1 MLTVLQSVYYDKTSE
16 FATSTKSSLPI
27 IAVDLP
33 LPLLSRLTLHP
44 EWVSDD
50 EPFKSI
56 LASLATSERKYA
68 DTVRE
73 GVRKLVKEDGCGVFW
88 LFGVREGRVSRS
100 MLMFCT
106 TTVRLI
112 DGSRGF

>member
-1 MLTVLQSVYYDKTSE
+1 MYYDKTHE
-16 FATSTKSSLPI
+16 FALSTKSALSI

-50 EPFKSI
+50 EPWKAV

-88 LFGVREGRVSRS
+88 LFGVREGRVSLLTLTFLWTGHS
-100 MLMFCT
+100 A
-106 TTVRLI
+106 
-112 DGSRGF
+112 DEW